1 MNIFLRLKHWQL
13 FTILIAVSLVL
24 QIRAYDTF
32 QITVH
37 DTFASNR
44 DISVII
50 WPTTIAILIYIFL
63 FFGWLYAVGTNLYN
77 KLPKSVP
84 MSVKRFKL
92 FLVIAVIYLLFL
104 NPLNGYIASE
114 KVVIGMGASNVAA
127 AIVPVHLFSMFCMF
141 YCLYFISKEL
151 KAVEWQRPVTFS
163 VYTGEFF
170 LIWFFPIGIWF
181 IQPRINKLSEEG
193 FQDGNDLSDTFVNNP

>member
-1 MNIFLRLKHWQL
+1 
-13 FTILIAVSLVL
+13 
-24 QIRAYDTF
+24 
-32 QITVH
+32 
-37 DTFASNR
+37 
-44 DISVII
+44 
-50 WPTTIAILIYIFL
+50 
-63 FFGWLYAVGTNLYN
+63 
-77 KLPKSVP
+77 
-84 MSVKRFKL
+84 MSVNRFKL

-104 NPLNGYIASE
+104 NPLTGYIASE